1 MSFCFFIFIFLSL
14 WFLRIVENTLLNSV
28 NMQQNPTL
36 YTHTHTRK
44 KKDTD
49 ILERRRKKN
58 KVHNGQYNRG
68 GLKRTSCL

>member
-1 MSFCFFIFIFLSL
+1 MSFCFFILIFLSL

-44 KKDTD
+44 KKT
-49 ILERRRKKN
+49 
-58 KVHNGQYNRG
+58 QTY
-68 GLKRTSCL
+68 